1 MPAAETAP
9 RGIQDM
15 MFNVFMARALYAV
28 TSLGIPDLLSDRPLS
43 CRTLADKT
51 GVRAGSLHQ
60 VLRAV
65 ASTDVL
71 RTVPS
76 PESGDGEEKGDRNEP
91 AYALTPVGETLCT
104 GHPSGTRDMVLTLQ
118 GPIWD
123 ALTVLPQRLTTERTG
138 TELAL
143 GLPWFDYL
151 RQRPD
156 RGAAFDRMMIAVH
169 GAEPA
174 AVARAYDFS
183 WARHVTDIG
192 GGVGTLLL
200 AVLREHPHLSGVLFD
215 LPEGAE
221 HAREYIQASGM
232 ADRCVTESGSFFD
245 TVPPGSDAYLLS
257 HILHNCDEDAC
268 VRILRSCAAAM
279 SPHSRLLVVEMVLP
293 AGDEPHPGKVLDL
306 AMVTLTTGRERT
318 AQEYADL
325 LARAGLRLRKVV
337 PTDSAVSVLEAVLET
352 GPIPETGSVPGT
364 GPVPGTA

>member
-1 MPAAETAP
+1 MPTAETAP
-9 RGIQDM
+9 RGIQDT

-28 TSLGIPDLLSDRPLS
+28 TSLGIPDLLSDGPRS

-51 GVRAGSLHQ
+51 GVRADSLHQ

-71 RTVPS
+71 CTVPAHGTGA
-76 PESGDGEEKGDRNEP
+76 GDGTGGTDKDGDGQ
-91 AYALTPVGETLCT
+91 AYALTPIGETLCT

-123 ALTVLPQRLTTERTG
+123 ALTVLPQRLATERTG
-138 TELAL
+138 TEIAL

-169 GAEPA
+169 GDEPE

-183 WARHVTDIG
+183 WAEHVTDVG

-200 AVLREHPHLSGVLFD
+200 SVLREHPHLSGVLFD
-215 LPEGAE
+215 LPEGTE
-221 HAREYIQASGM
+221 HARGYIEASGM
-232 ADRCVTESGSFFD
+232 ADRCGTDSGSFFD
-245 TVPPGSDAYLLS
+245 AVPPGSDAYLLS
-257 HILHNCDEDAC
+257 HILHNCDEDSC
-268 VRILRSCAAAM
+268 LRILRSCATAM
-279 SPHSRLLVVEMVLP
+279 SPRSRLLIVEMVLP
-293 AGDEPHPGKVLDL
+293 SGDEPHPGKMLDL

-318 AQEYADL
+318 AQEYEAL
-325 LARAGLRLRKVV
+325 LARAGLRLREVV
-337 PTDSAVSVLEAVLET
+337 PTASAVSVLEAVLET
-352 GPIPETGSVPGT
+352 
-364 GPVPGTA
+364 A